1 MDDAALPERE
11 PELLARVVLVGP
23 DGSTVVTRLVG
34 GHPPDLSTVEEVARI
49 ALAARRA
56 HGWVRLEN
64 VSPGLLALLELTGL
78 TGLLQQYRD
87 PTDGSSDD
95 SRPCG
100 PSYLSRRRDPGGES
114 MLTAKPTIQISQ
126 IHTVGVPVT
135 DQDRAL
141 RFYVETLGFQPLRDV
156 PIGPGKR
163 WIEVAPPQ
171 GTTTIALVA
180 SGGGGSGS
188 GPVGVETGI
197 RLVSADVAG
206 DHAALAA
213 EGVDVGDLL
222 CWEGIP
228 PMFAFRDQD
237 GNRLELVGEA

>member
-1 MDDAALPERE
+1 MILGRANR
-11 PELLARVVLVGP
+11 R
-23 DGSTVVTRLVG
+23 TYQQ
-34 GHPPDLSTVEEVARI
+34 EE
-49 ALAARRA
+49 
-56 HGWVRLEN
+56 
-64 VSPGLLALLELTGL
+64 
-78 TGLLQQYRD
+78 
-87 PTDGSSDD
+87 
-95 SRPCG
+95 SRCW
-100 PSYLSRRRDPGGES
+100 
-114 MLTAKPTIQISQ
+114 TAKPTIQISQ

-141 RFYVETLGFQPLRDV
+141 RFYVGTLGFQPLRDV

-180 SGGGGSGS
+180 SGDGASGGGASGGGAS
-188 GPVGVETGI
+188 VGVETGI
-197 RLVSADVAG
+197 RLISTDVAG

-222 CWEGIP
+222 RWEGVP

-237 GNRLELVGEA
+237 ANRLELVGEA